1 MLQELDCHPSSIR
14 KALERGEF
22 SLLFQPRF
30 DLYRQCITSLE
41 ALVRWHRPGK
51 NTPGPDIFIPQ
62 LEESGA
68 IHELGHWVLD
78 RACAYLREW
87 KDRGVKLRLSV
98 NLSPVQCHASLAP
111 GIHNV
116 LNRHGLTPDDL
127 ELEVTES
134 LFLSADVMAVVDAL
148 ATSGFQVAIDD
159 FGTGHSTL
167 FALRKFNA
175 ATIKVD
181 KSFFEGVPANLDAC
195 LLLRSIIDLG
205 HSLGMKVV
213 CEGVETE
220 EQKELAELFG
230 ADEIQGYL
238 IARPLA
244 ASDVAGLLCA
254 GRECVGRAA

>member
-1 MLQELDCHPSSIR
+1 MSQELDCRPAHIR
-14 KALERGEF
+14 KALDRGEF

-30 DLYRQCITSLE
+30 DLYRQSVSALE
-41 ALVRWHRPGK
+41 ALVRWKRPGLH
-51 NTPGPDIFIPQ
+51 TPGPDVFIPL

-78 RACAYLREW
+78 RSCARLRDW
-87 KDRGVKLRLSV
+87 KDRGVNLRLSV
-98 NLSPVQCHASLAP
+98 NLSPVQCHPALAS

-116 LNRHGLTPDDL
+116 LVRHGLTPHDL

-167 FALRKFNA
+167 FALRKFSA
-175 ATIKVD
+175 ATIKID
-181 KSFFEGVPANLDAC
+181 KSFFDGVPANLDAC

-213 CEGVETE
+213 CEGVETD

-238 IARPLA
+238 IARPLPP
-244 ASDVAGLLCA
+244 SEVVKIFGAGDCA
-254 GRECVGRAA
+254 GRAA